1 MLTIQNDYINKGIK
15 YDEKFTKKFFEEFND
30 IMLEGI
36 EENKKDNHK
45 YYIDIE
51 NTLILR
57 IMDYKENYFAWV
69 NDFELPTTNNLSERA
84 LRSSKT
90 KMKISGQF
98 QNIQRALDYAT
109 IKSYIETLYRNGYN
123 PYEALL
129 LLSMGEPLTM
139 ADIKAKK

>member
-1 MLTIQNDYINKGIK
+1 
-15 YDEKFTKKFFEEFND
+15 
-30 IMLEGI
+30 MLEGI

-57 IMDYKENYFAWV
+57 IMDYKENDFAWV

-90 KMKISGQF
+90 KMKISWQF

-129 LLSMGEPLTM
+129 LLSMGESLTM